1 MFIKYVR
8 KLKLYEVYF
17 KYLDKYK
24 YENKGAINLFPYV
37 DY

>member
-8 KLKLYEVYF
+8 KLKLYEVFF

-24 YENKGAINLFPYV
+24 YEIKEQ
-37 DY
+37 